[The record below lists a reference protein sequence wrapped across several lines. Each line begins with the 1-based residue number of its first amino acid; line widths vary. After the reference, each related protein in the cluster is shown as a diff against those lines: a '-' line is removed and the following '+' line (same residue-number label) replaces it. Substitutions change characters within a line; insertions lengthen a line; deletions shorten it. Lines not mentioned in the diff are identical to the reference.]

1 MTALQ
6 KHLAAAPGV
15 TVIDGG
21 LNRLRVVVGAV
32 PRRAVIAYIE
42 NHVTPPSA
50 IKEKILLA

>member
-42 NHVTPPSA
+42 NPVTPPSA